1 MKKSIQIFLV
11 LLLLLFLPACSE
23 EQAIAP
29 SGNTVKIGVIGP
41 MSGPQKIIGEAALRG
56 IQTALHMYPYLEN
69 GDKIQLIV
77 EDDQN
82 QPELTI
88 KAFKKIIHS
97 ENISA
102 ILLLSTSGSA
112 LAVNSIADTYE
123 IPVLTLIASHPEI
136 SINKKFTNQ
145 FCFDN
150 SVQGK
155 VAALFIRD
163 ELLIERVAVFNNPDS
178 FHSTSLADE
187 FINTFQSIQ
196 GQVVELTSIT
206 AETTDYKEILERL
219 RGQNVE
225 LLYMPVA
232 ADNIIAI
239 AKTLRQMK
247 WAPQMMSSDGVFAKL
262 RHKLGRNLKKVE
274 GLLTIDLYASNLD
287 ESSLGEK
294 AQRQYAALFK
304 HKTTPYTGVGFEGV
318 VLLTDAMNR
327 CHDPADSIC
336 VNEMIRLTKDFEGIM
351 GKITITSSGKTLRP
365 LIVNR
370 FRKNQMEFVVKVY

>member
-1 MKKSIQIFLV
+1 MKKSIQTILV

-41 MSGPQKIIGEAALRG
+41 MSGPKKIIGETALQG
-56 IQTALHMYPYLEN
+56 IQTALHMFPYLEN

-88 KAFKKIIHS
+88 KAFKKITQL

-112 LAVNSIADTYE
+112 LAVNNIADTYQ
-123 IPVLTLIASHPEI
+123 IPVLTLLATHPEI
-136 SINKKFTNQ
+136 SINKKFISQ

-150 SVQGK
+150 NMQGK
-155 VAALFIRD
+155 VAGLFVRD
-163 ELLIERVAVFNNPDS
+163 ELLIDRVAVFNNPDS
-178 FHSTSLADE
+178 FHSTSLTDE
-187 FINTFQSIQ
+187 FIRTFQSIQ
-196 GQVVELTSIT
+196 GQIVELISIT

-219 RGQNVE
+219 RVQNVE
-225 LLYMPVA
+225 LIYMPVA

-239 AKTLRQMK
+239 SKTLKQMK
-247 WAPQMMSSDGVFAKL
+247 WAPKMMSADGSVTKL
-262 RHKLGRNLKKVE
+262 WHKLGRDFKLIE
-274 GLLTIDLYASNLD
+274 GLFTIDFYANDLQG
-287 ESSLGEK
+287 SSLGEK
-294 AQRQYAALFK
+294 AQKLHSKLFK
-304 HKTTPYTGVGFEGV
+304 IKATTYTGIGFEGT
-318 VLLTDAMNR
+318 VLLMDAMNR
-327 CHDPADSIC
+327 CQEPADSKC
-336 VNEMIRLTKDFEGIM
+336 VNRMIRLTKDFEGIM

-365 LIVNR
+365 LIVSRIRN
-370 FRKNQMEFVVKVY
+370 NQMEFVVKVY